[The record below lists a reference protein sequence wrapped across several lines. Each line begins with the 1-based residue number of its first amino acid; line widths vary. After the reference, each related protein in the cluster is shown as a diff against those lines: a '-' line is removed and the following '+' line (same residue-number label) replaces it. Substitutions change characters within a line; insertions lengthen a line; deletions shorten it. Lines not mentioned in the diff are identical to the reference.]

1 MNDPS
6 PEVVENPAS
15 ASALETLR
23 SRLGAQFLGARSDR
37 GEVTVWVHPDAWSPA
52 AAVLRDETPFSEFS
66 DLTAVDYV
74 DRDPRFDV
82 VLHLVSHSQRRALR
96 VKTMVSGPPGPEPVL
111 ATLTGLWPAANW
123 YEREVYDMFGVVFDG
138 HPDLQRILLPPDYQ
152 GHPLRKDYPVTG
164 PVTSAYR

>member
-1 MNDPS
+1 MSDDNLQ
-6 PEVVENPAS
+6 NPAA
-15 ASALETLR
+15 ASALESLR
-23 SRLGAQFLGARSDR
+23 AGLGQEFLGVRSDH
-37 GEVTVWVHPDAWSPA
+37 GEVTVWVHPDAWARA
-52 AAVLRDETPFSEFS
+52 ALLLRDGTPFSVFS

-82 VLHLVSHSQRRALR
+82 VLHLVSHSHRRGLR
-96 VKTMVSGPPGPEPVL
+96 VKTLVSGPPGPDPVL
-111 ATLTGLWPAANW
+111 PTITGVWPAANW